1 MLLRPGVLYICE
13 LLCTVH
19 ICTVHVCIVH
29 ICNECACCLC
39 CCRNLNSNHISTI
52 EKGGLDN
59 LPLLEELRLNR
70 NFLTKFHKGVFKD
83 LKHLRIL

>member
-1 MLLRPGVLYICE
+1 MLLRPGVFCICE
-13 LLCTVH
+13 PLCT
-19 ICTVHVCIVH
+19 VH

-39 CCRNLNSNHISTI
+39 CYRNLNSNRISTI

-59 LPLLEELRLNR
+59 LPLLEELKLNR
-70 NFLTKFHKGVFKD
+70 NFLSKFHKGVFKD

>member
-1 MLLRPGVLYICE
+1 VLLRPGVFCVCE

-19 ICTVHVCIVH
+19 IC
-29 ICNECACCLC
+29 NECACLYCF
-39 CCRNLNSNHISTI
+39 RNLSSNRISAI

-70 NFLTKFHKGVFKD
+70 NLLTKFNKTVFRG

>member
-1 MLLRPGVLYICE
+1 MCE
-13 LLCTVH
+13 LLCS
-19 ICTVHVCIVH
+19 VH

-39 CCRNLNSNHISTI
+39 YRNLNGNHISTI

-70 NFLTKFHKGVFKD
+70 NFLTEFQKGVFKD